1 MLSLGTEFI
10 EGENENISKQDC
22 EQNAG
27 KRLLHRIKKEYPRL
41 PIYIQEDALY
51 TTEPIMKICREY
63 NWKYI
68 FTQKGTRQKL
78 LEENYQLLD
87 EGKDKS
93 VLKDIC
99 ADKGIGR
106 FANNVG
112 ELAGKTEQMNVFEY
126 NYEKKKKEKMS
137 GMGNESTYNEK

>member
-1 MLSLGTEFI
+1 MLSNG
-10 EGENENISKQDC
+10 S
-22 EQNAG
+22 
-27 KRLLHRIKKEYPRL
+27 
-41 PIYIQEDALY
+41 
-51 TTEPIMKICREY
+51 CREY

-99 ADKGIGR
+99 AEKGIGR
-106 FANNVG
+106 FANKVG
-112 ELAGKTEQMNVFEY
+112 KLAGKTE
-126 NYEKKKKEKMS
+126 
-137 GMGNESTYNEK
+137 